1 MTAGQSSGSSRTKE
15 PSGTDHQE
23 MEWQFDAGDLESVEG
38 WLDQHNSGSSG
49 LLIAPES
56 TIEITDTY
64 YDTDDWRFYRA
75 GYALRIRNTDGAVEA
90 TMKSLTSAEG
100 SLRRRR
106 EISEPLSDD
115 RPSTLKEAGG
125 SVGGRTRTLVRGREM
140 RQLFSI
146 KTSRRGFALLL
157 EGPTDGNQEDV
168 RIGEIS
174 LDTSEIPLDEETA
187 RLTRVEVEA
196 GIGMTPDLLGFVDE
210 MQSAL
215 ELTPA
220 STSKY
225 EIGLY
230 ASGLNPERDSG
241 STRIDSSMS
250 LGEVAFAVLRAQFA
264 EMQNHEPG
272 TRLGEDPE
280 ELHDMRVPTR
290 RMRAAM
296 KVFEEALP
304 ERASWLRDEL
314 RWVARALADVR
325 DLDVQIERFQTWQEE
340 ADEESFGFL
349 DRILTITHKRRAEAR
364 KNMLET
370 LDSVRYERLLSSFA
384 EMLRLGPAAELKPAQ
399 TNGKDQ
405 AGEPVT
411 AAAPALISDRY
422 RKWRKAAKRLDE
434 TSSPEAFH
442 DLRKKGKRLR
452 YTLEFVSEVY
462 GKPVQKRLK
471 PLQALQDDLGDHQ
484 DAVVA
489 AAYLREL
496 GTTTSQSRVPRGV
509 AFTMGVY
516 AERCTREAK
525 DLRSN
530 VPGSKPFLTLAK
542 GKKWKKFEKVLENR
556 RKASIPNKGVR

>member
-90 TMKSLTSAEG
+90 TMKSLTPAEG

-146 KTSRRGFALLL
+146 KTRRRGFALLL
-157 EGPTDGNQEDV
+157 EGSTDGNQEDV
-168 RIGEIS
+168 RVGEIS
-174 LDTSEIPLDEETA
+174 LDTSEIPLGEETA

-196 GIGMTPDLLGFVDE
+196 AIGMTPDLRGFVDE

-225 EIGLY
+225 ETGLY

-241 STRIDSSMS
+241 STRVDPSMS
-250 LGEVAFAVLRAQFA
+250 LGEVAFAVLRTQFA

-314 RWVARALADVR
+314 RWVAHALGDVR
-325 DLDVQIERFQTWQEE
+325 DLDVQIERFQAWQEE
-340 ADEESFGFL
+340 ADEECSGFL

-405 AGEPVT
+405 AGEPIT
-411 AAAPALISDRY
+411 AAGPALISDRY

-462 GKPVQKRLK
+462 GKPVQKLVK
-471 PLQALQDDLGDHQ
+471 PLKTLQDNLGDHQ

-496 GTTTSQSRVPRGV
+496 GTTTSQARVPRGV

-525 DLRSN
+525 GLRSN
-530 VPGSKPFLTLAK
+530 VPGSKPFLTLTK
-542 GKKWKKFEKVLENR
+542 GKKWKKFEKVLESQ
-556 RKASIPNKGVR
+556 RKANIPNKGVR